1 MARFRHFFISGLL
14 WIAIWVAVA
23 AAGIWLRE
31 SAVVLVR
38 TLGLVLQYGGAIMA
52 GLSFWQLARV
62 TRLEWRG
69 RRLARRDPEEFARM
83 AQRFRRANEALE
95 MAEANRESTT
105 ESAETAYPDALPAR
119 MQALDKIKKK
129 VTALSG
135 LDRRC
140 SHRMLVA
147 AAEVVE
153 NILSFP
159 GLGLQEERMTPEAF
173 LRCYKLALG
182 QLTFTFSF
190 PDSEARESMASLV
203 THLTDDD
210 ADQTVEFWWEFEQC
224 LDLHGSG
231 DDIRSLTAEIA
242 AQRIIRALGG
252 REDAAGMVVLC
263 FVGPS
268 DGAFKDL
275 QPEFS

>member
-1 MARFRHFFISGLL
+1 MAKFRHFFISGLL
-14 WIAIWVAVA
+14 WIAIWVAVV
-23 AAGIWLRE
+23 AAGIWLRD
-31 SAVVLVR
+31 SAAPLVR
-38 TLGLVLQYGGAIMA
+38 ILGVVLQYGGAIMA
-52 GLSFWQLARV
+52 GLSLWQLARV

-69 RRLARRDPEEFARM
+69 RRLARQDPEEFARL
-83 AQRFRRANEALE
+83 AERFRSANEALE
-95 MAEANRESTT
+95 PVEAKRENTESTD
-105 ESAETAYPDALPAR
+105 TAYPNALPAR
-119 MQALDKIKKK
+119 LQALSKIKEK

-159 GLGLQEERMTPEAF
+159 DLGLEEQRMTPEAF
-173 LRCYKLALG
+173 LRTYKLVLG
-182 QLTFTFSF
+182 QLTFTFFF
-190 PDSEARESMASLV
+190 PDSEARENMASLV
-203 THLTDDD
+203 THLTDED

-224 LDLHGSG
+224 LELHGST

-242 AQRIIRALGG
+242 AQRVIRLLGG